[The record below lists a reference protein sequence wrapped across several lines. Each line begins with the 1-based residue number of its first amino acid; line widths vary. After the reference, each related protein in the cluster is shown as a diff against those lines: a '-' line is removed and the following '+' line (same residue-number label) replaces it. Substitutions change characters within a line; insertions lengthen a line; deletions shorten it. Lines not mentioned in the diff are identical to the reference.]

1 MINPLWN
8 LQGRVA
14 LVTGASRGLGAYF
27 AEVLAK
33 AGAKVAMGA
42 RDVER
47 LSNLAERIEAEGG
60 RALPVGLDVAD
71 PESVKRAIEL
81 AQTELGPLRILI
93 NNAGI
98 VADGSALDASLD
110 DWDRVINTNLR
121 GAWLMAQASAQAMR
135 DHGEGG
141 SIVSIASILGLQG
154 SQQVASYCASKG
166 GLINL
171 TRALAAEWA
180 RYGIR
185 VNALAP
191 GYIKTDINQ
200 DFLVSKAGEH
210 LRKAIPQRRF
220 GRFQDLEGPLLLLAS
235 DAGAYMTGAVLVV
248 DGGHSSTL

>member
-14 LVTGASRGLGAYF
+14 LVTGASRGLGTYF
-27 AEVLAK
+27 AEALAK
-33 AGAKVAMGA
+33 AGAKVVLGA

-60 RALPVGLDVAD
+60 RALPVGMDVAD

-81 AQTELGPLRILI
+81 AQTELGPLRIVI
-93 NNAGI
+93 NNAGV
-98 VADGSALDASLD
+98 VADGSALNASLD

-121 GAWLMAQASAQAMR
+121 GAWLTAQASAQAMR

-141 SIVSIASILGLQG
+141 SIVNIASILGLQG

-200 DFLVSKAGEH
+200 DFLDSKAGEH

-220 GRFQDLEGPLLLLAS
+220 GRFQDLEGPLFLLAS

>member
-1 MINPLWN
+1 MTNPIWN

-14 LVTGASRGLGAYF
+14 LVTGASRGLGAFF
-27 AEVLAK
+27 AQILAQ
-33 AGAKVAMGA
+33 AGAKVAIGA
-42 RDVER
+42 RDTER
-47 LSNLAERIEAEGG
+47 LSELAAQIEASGG
-60 RALPVGLDVAD
+60 RALPVSLDVAD
-71 PESVKRAIEL
+71 PDSVKRAIAL
-81 AQTELGPLRILI
+81 TQTELGPLRLLV

-98 VADGSALDASLD
+98 VADGPAIDSTVDE
-110 DWDRVINTNLR
+110 WDRVMNTNLR
-121 GAWLMAQASAQAMR
+121 GAWLVAQESARAMR
-135 DHGEGG
+135 EHAEGG
-141 SIVSIASILGLQG
+141 SIINTASILGLQG

-191 GYIKTDINQ
+191 GYIKTDINH
-200 DFLVSKAGEH
+200 DFLESKAGEN
-210 LRKAIPQRRF
+210 LQKAIPQRRF
-220 GRFQDLEGPLLLLAS
+220 GRLQDLEGPLLLLAS